1 MGPQPDVES
10 NGTEPRKQKPMKIT
24 KQKPEQEK
32 TIKKRNLDRAKSMGI
47 PYPGN

>member
-1 MGPQPDVES
+1 MES
-10 NGTEPRKQKPMKIT
+10 NGTEPRKAKTMEIT